1 MKTGKSTSRLAK
13 QETPEWCLQV
23 PFNGWKDLNPSRFPI
38 SLPKPSA
45 HHPQHL
51 LSSLKATRAPPFVF
65 SCHQAAYKASNW
77 SPRPQLETTSI
88 NQVIQGPRV
97 IVEAP
102 SFSCGLKASIQKGR
116 MAERSIK
123 LVRPRIS
130 LVQMH
135 CYLAPKKNSQ
145 KCPYKGQNMFE
156 PKTHI
161 SKSFSNTFTETCSF
175 LSWIK
180 VGQPHQKYVLWWSS
194 PIRQASAH
202 Q

>member
-1 MKTGKSTSRLAK
+1 M
-13 QETPEWCLQV
+13 CLQV
-23 PFNGWKDLNPSRFPI
+23 PFNGWKDLNPSRFPT

-51 LSSLKATRAPPFVF
+51 LSNLKATRAPPFVF
-65 SCHQAAYKASNW
+65 SCHQAALSSSFQGIKFE
-77 SPRPQLETTSI
+77 SPRPQHETTSI
-88 NQVIQGPRV
+88 NQVIQGPRG
-97 IVEAP
+97 IVETTRI
-102 SFSCGLKASIQKGR
+102 SWGLKASIQKGR

-123 LVRPRIS
+123 LVRPRVS

-135 CYLAPKKNSQ
+135 CYFAQKKTHRNEAIL
-145 KCPYKGQNMFE
+145 KFMIPYKVQNIFE

-180 VGQPHQKYVLWWSS
+180 VGHPHQKYVLWWSS